1 MNILRELLDLFNIR
15 LWIEKKKE
23 EKRARDILDLIIKRQ
38 QETAHL
44 SPAET
49 RKQNRNRLKTL
60 VKQLNNPEEK

>member
-23 EKRARDILDLIIKRQ
+23 QKRARDILDLIIKRQ

-44 SPAET
+44 SPAE
-49 RKQNRNRLKTL
+49 RKKENNLKKL
-60 VKQLNNPEEK
+60 LEELKNEEEK